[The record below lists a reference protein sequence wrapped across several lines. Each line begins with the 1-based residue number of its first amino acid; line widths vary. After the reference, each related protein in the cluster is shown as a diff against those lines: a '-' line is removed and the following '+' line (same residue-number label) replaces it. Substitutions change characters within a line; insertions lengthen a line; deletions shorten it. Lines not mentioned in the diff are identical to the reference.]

1 MKGEVMAK
9 TSSNLRGSRARGQSM
24 VEYATVTA
32 ALLGFTVM
40 GWPFLVQLL
49 NALQKYFGS
58 IYYVIQ
64 SPIP

>member
-1 MKGEVMAK
+1 MAVLNRRK
-9 TSSNLRGSRARGQSM
+9 PRGQAM
-24 VEYATVTA
+24 VEYAVVTA
-32 ALLGFTVM
+32 ALMGFTVM

-49 NALQKYFGS
+49 NALHRYFNS

>member
-1 MKGEVMAK
+1 MVR
-9 TSSNLRGSRARGQSM
+9 TSSNRRSSRARGQSM
-24 VEYATVTA
+24 VEYAVVTA
-32 ALLGFTVM
+32 ALMGFTVM

-49 NALQKYFGS
+49 NALHKYFNS

>member
-1 MKGEVMAK
+1 MMTRTEPQRRA
-9 TSSNLRGSRARGQSM
+9 ARGQAM
-24 VEYATVTA
+24 VEYAIVTS

-40 GWPFLVQLL
+40 GWPFLVQLI
-49 NALQKYFGS
+49 NALHRYFQS

>member
-1 MKGEVMAK
+1 MEK
-9 TSSNLRGSRARGQSM
+9 SLRKQGRARGQSM
-24 VEYATVTA
+24 VEYAVVTA
-32 ALLGFTVM
+32 ALMGFTVM

-49 NALQKYFGS
+49 NALHRYFNS

>member
-1 MKGEVMAK
+1 M
-9 TSSNLRGSRARGQSM
+9 TRSLRRTRARGQSL
-24 VEYATVTA
+24 VEYAVITA
-32 ALLGFTVM
+32 ALMGFTVM

>member
-1 MKGEVMAK
+1 MAVLNQRK
-9 TSSNLRGSRARGQSM
+9 PRGQSM
-24 VEYATVTA
+24 VEYAVVTA
-32 ALLGFTVM
+32 ALMGFTVM

-49 NALQKYFGS
+49 NALHRYFNS